1 MPRYVFLALL
11 LLVLS
16 VAPAA
21 WAGPE
26 DEIRTLFDR
35 FVAAQNAHD
44 LSAVRGLLWDSARF
58 LRVTRGTPIW
68 GREAALKRFE
78 ALYQGTWRSPLSG
91 HVASGGER
99 GRTPRDHAQP

>member
-1 MPRYVFLALL
+1 MRRYVFLALL
-11 LLVLS
+11 LLVLP

-44 LSAVRGLLWDSARF
+44 PERGAGSAVGLCALSLGHARDPD
-58 LRVTRGTPIW
+58 LGP
-68 GREAALKRFE
+68 
-78 ALYQGTWRSPLSG
+78 
-91 HVASGGER
+91 
-99 GRTPRDHAQP
+99 